1 MLEFE
6 ITYKSS
12 FCKEWPK
19 LRIYNKNNLIKEV
32 ECSGDKFGFSF
43 DPSDKNIL
51 IFDWYNKTEKHTKS
65 TNGKI
70 TEDQTLELLNIRVD
84 GIQIENWVMTD
95 SHYEPRYFKG
105 FVKQHQEQRLN
116 HPLEKTLKSQLVW
129 HFPGKFMLAEFTGDF
144 WDWYFVKKQN
154 KEVIK
159 FLDKDPDRINK
170 FRGSLDPCTELVA
183 NIKKII

>member
-43 DPSDKNIL
+43 DPSHKNIL

-84 GIQIENWVMTD
+84 GIQIENWVMTG